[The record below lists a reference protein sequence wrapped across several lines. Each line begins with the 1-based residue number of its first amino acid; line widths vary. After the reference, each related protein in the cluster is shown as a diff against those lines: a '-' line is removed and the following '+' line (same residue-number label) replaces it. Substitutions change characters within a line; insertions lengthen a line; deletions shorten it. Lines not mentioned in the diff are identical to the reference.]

1 MVKSQS
7 VSTTSGA
14 VGRQRGAQ
22 GNGCV
27 ADGRELHY

>member
-7 VSTTSGA
+7 VSTTSAA

-27 ADGRELHY
+27 A